1 MYLRFTLLLTILLLS
16 IVYSCKK
23 EPSRIISNDYQQYNL
38 NGRVKTISEINYT
51 TNGKYLTIIQFNE
64 KGFIKEQ
71 ASYNPDGSLI
81 RKWVNEYKNNHL
93 KLSRYCYVGHD
104 SLSYILRYYYNRK
117 NKIILTKLFDSY
129 NYLIAQYSTEYDNSL
144 NVVKETFLGE
154 DASYKNLVVHTYN
167 DQNKIKE
174 DLFVDTVRNRE
185 WKQLYHY
192 NDHLQVEEIILQSNN
207 DSLINKTR
215 YTYLSNNKV
224 DKVYHYNAKMK
235 LESITDYN
243 YDSMDNIVEILEI
256 TPDNITSDN
265 KFYQYNYDRNG
276 NWTFLS
282 ATENHQ
288 NGNIITRK
296 IEYYN

>member
-1 MYLRFTLLLTILLLS
+1 MYFRFPLLLTLLS
-16 IVYSCKK
+16 LCILFSCKK
-23 EPSRIISNDYQQYNL
+23 ETTRIITNDYQQYNL
-38 NGRVKTISEINYT
+38 KGKVKSISEINYSA
-51 TNGKYLTIIQFNE
+51 NGKYRTIIQFDE
-64 KGFIKEQ
+64 QGFIKEQ

-81 RKWVNEYKNNHL
+81 RKWVNEYNSDHL
-93 KLSRYCYVGHD
+93 KVSRSCYVGHD
-104 SLSYILRYYYNRK
+104 SLSYILRYYYNRQGK
-117 NKIILTKLFDSY
+117 LIWTKLFDSN
-129 NYLIAQYSTEYDNSL
+129 NYLESQYSTEYDDSL
-144 NVVKETFLGE
+144 NIVKETFLGD

-174 DLFVDTVRNRE
+174 DLFLDTVRNHE

-192 NDHLQVEEIILQSNN
+192 NDRSQLEEIILQSPN
-207 DSLINKTR
+207 DSILNKTK

-224 DKVYHYNAKMK
+224 DKVYHYNAKME

-256 TPDNITSDN
+256 TPDNITRKSN
-265 KFYQYNYDRNG
+265 TYQYNYDKNG

-282 ATENHQ
+282 ETENHK